1 MIRRGDPQVGDCSS
15 PLLNSLTLSRHN
27 FLQSSRQCWS
37 LSQVTIVD
45 QNIFSSLG
53 YHAQES
59 PLQASRNHNS
69 NYNNMTPL
77 TTIQAERLRI
87 AADIRLRREIRREDK
102 SLRRLLGHVSIL
114 EELDEHQLLEE
125 ERQVEEEVL
134 RREKKRSMDSLD
146 LAELTEHVEEVQPP
160 APGLVERYEDD
171 ESSEESSDDDDEWND
186 GDDGEDNGE
195 LADLVRVVS
204 HLSMHDV
211 EFVEEK
217 KSKNDFRWHGTVS
230 EDIAA
235 KPEDERRRAP
245 LESVV
250 EVRECE
256 DD

>member
-1 MIRRGDPQVGDCSS
+1 
-15 PLLNSLTLSRHN
+15 
-27 FLQSSRQCWS
+27 
-37 LSQVTIVD
+37 
-45 QNIFSSLG
+45 
-53 YHAQES
+53 
-59 PLQASRNHNS
+59 
-69 NYNNMTPL
+69 MTPL

-114 EELDEHQLLEE
+114 EELDDHQLAEE

-134 RREKKRSMDSLD
+134 RREKKSLD
-146 LAELTEHVEEVQPP
+146 FVESTEHVEEVQPP

-217 KSKNDFRWHGTVS
+217 KSKNEFRWHGAVS
-230 EDIAA
+230 QDLAA
-235 KPEDERRRAP
+235 KLEDERRRAP

-256 DD
+256 ED